1 MKKRKDG
8 RYCKKIS
15 IDGEP
20 KFFYST
26 AKTERAAERDINQQV
41 INYQAESYVEQ
52 HNFEKLVEQVL
63 EVKEKAVSYSTYKGY
78 YYAAQHLKPFY
89 DMDIEDITPK
99 MLQNLLDSMK
109 RKHYASATISKTKII
124 FGIVLNYAIT
134 EKHSTATNFMSLIR
148 ISKTAPKRNTKAP
161 DDEVIDTIVSNAMSV
176 DFGMWAMI
184 ELCTGLRRGELA
196 ALQRK
201 NIDFK
206 NKLIYVEKSIEFIGN
221 RPRIKDMPK
230 TEESIGSVP
239 IIDILYEPLRQI
251 CNNMQS
257 NDFILSGTAPYT
269 LTMLR
274 RRWKNYCKKVG
285 YNFNQHQL
293 RHAYAKLLYR
303 SGIDPKTMQRL
314 LRHAKFETT
323 MNIYTE
329 FDDEVTDISV
339 GKINAYICQK
349 F

>member
-26 AKTERAAERDINQQV
+26 AKTERAAERDINQQI
-41 INYQAESYVEQ
+41 INYQTESYVEQ

-63 EVKEKAVSYSTYKGY
+63 EAKEKAVSYSTYKGY

-89 DMDIEDITPK
+89 DMDIEDITAP
-99 MLQNLLDSMK
+99 MVQSLLDEMK
-109 RKHYASATISKTKII
+109 LQHFSSSAISKTKIM
-124 FGIVLNYAIT
+124 FGLVLKYAIVH
-134 EKHSTATNFMSLIR
+134 KHSTAIDFMSFIKVA
-148 ISKTAPKRNTKAP
+148 KTHPKRDVKAP
-161 DDEVIDTIVSNAMSV
+161 EDNIISTIISNALKV

-184 ELCTGLRRGELA
+184 ELCTGLRRGEIA

-201 NIDFK
+201 NIDFHK
-206 NKLIYVEKSIEFIGN
+206 KIIYVENSIEYIGN
-221 RPRIKDMPK
+221 KANIKDIPK
-230 TEESIGSVP
+230 TESSIGSVP
-239 IIDILYEPLRQI
+239 ILDILYGPLFQI
-251 CNNMQS
+251 CTNMKP
-257 NDFILSGTAPYT
+257 NDFILSGKKPYT
-269 LTMLR
+269 LIMLR
-274 RRWKNYCKKVG
+274 KRWDKYCNDIG
-285 YNFNQHQL
+285 YKFNQHQL

-303 SGIDPKTMQRL
+303 AGIDPKTMQRL
-314 LRHAKFETT
+314 LRHANFTTT

-329 FDDEVTDISV
+329 FDNEVTMQSV
-339 GKINAYICQK
+339 DKINNYTSNK